1 MIVLTKSKLIL
12 LLVVFALLKTINSFA
27 QSPAAS
33 FADTVFVYNGFGV
46 GGTTASLRYYSHAVD
61 TMRNV
66 TKVQLTKEY
75 VDTLNY
81 LLAHVVSKKH
91 FQQKIGPSFYASVIK
106 NGDERRIALLPR
118 WAVIDLS
125 KKRQYVFKDSSYEAM
140 YQRLIDTNYR

>member
-33 FADTVFVYNGFGV
+33 FADT
-46 GGTTASLRYYSHAVD
+46 
-61 TMRNV
+61 
-66 TKVQLTKEY
+66 
-75 VDTLNY
+75 
-81 LLAHVVSKKH
+81 
-91 FQQKIGPSFYASVIK
+91 QKIGPSFYASVIK